1 MDTFT
6 AYFKKEILESSRQ
19 YRYLVLGIG
28 ILLFAVLDP
37 VMLKLLP
44 SMMKGQ
50 LPVDI
55 SSLFVIT
62 QRYSMQNYVKDLF
75 QVGNLFVTLSLMGV
89 ISDELAGGRLVF
101 PYSKG
106 ARPWEI
112 VLAKLIH
119 YSLVISLFIFAGF
132 AINYYYASILF
143 AGDYVSAYRDA
154 NSAILIALYYEFNV
168 SLIIFL
174 SSIFRKGLAA
184 GIVSLTV
191 SYFMPLLT
199 NIDWVKDFVPYTLIN
214 TASTFKAPGE
224 SIQTTILS
232 SIILIII
239 LTGAAIYKL
248 NKTDAIQR

>member
-6 AYFKKEILESSRQ
+6 AYFKKEVLESSRQ

-28 ILLFAVLDP
+28 IIMFAVLDP

-89 ISDELAGGRLVF
+89 LSDEAAGGRLVF

-106 ARPWEI
+106 ARPWGI
-112 VLAKLIH
+112 VLAKFIH
-119 YSLVISLFIFAGF
+119 YSAVIALFIFAGF
-132 AINYYYASILF
+132 ALNYYYASILF
-143 AGDYVSAYRDA
+143 KGDYVTAVQDV
-154 NSAILIALYYEFNV
+154 NSALFIVLYYVFNV

-174 SSIFRKGLAA
+174 SSLFKKSLIA
-184 GIVSLTV
+184 GISALAV
-191 SYFMPLLT
+191 SYFMPLLS
-199 NIDWVKDFVPYTLIN
+199 NIDWAEKFIPYTLIK
-214 TASTFKAPGE
+214 TASAFKAPGE
-224 SIQTTILS
+224 SILITVLS
-232 SIILIII
+232 SVILIII
-239 LTGAAIYKL
+239 LNGAAIYKL
-248 NKTDAIQR
+248 NHTDAI